1 MFITV
6 NIFKRGQSSFLFV
19 VLTCVS
25 LSCLDCGCVYG
36 IQPDPAVHLFSLGCS
51 EEQQAFRGAAAD
63 SSAGDEPHAC
73 STGSIHFVFKK
84 KRKQKFNF
92 FKFAPCYV
100 IGCRLLMLSLVTKCS
115 LTTIVRTLPSCVRKL
130 DSCRG
135 HWSTTLTCMTLSVLW
150 FTHTC

>member
-84 KRKQKFNF
+84 KRNN
-92 FKFAPCYV
+92 ANDESRSLISLNLLLV
-100 IGCRLLMLSLVTKCS
+100 MSLGAGC
-115 LTTIVRTLPSCVRKL
+115 
-130 DSCRG
+130 
-135 HWSTTLTCMTLSVLW
+135 
-150 FTHTC
+150 